1 MALDG
6 HFHVSERPVDPI
18 GQPANFGATYVNTSV
33 NYDVAIA
40 GIPFFLAP
48 SKEHPYKRETA
59 QYRKQQ
65 IDQQKEPGEQT
76 LTGWWLRSQSSF
88 HYGAGI
94 RYEEPV
100 EGETVGYRFNK
111 SAGVDVFNVGRVTL
125 LPDTAIN
132 SSITVSTGV
141 KPLLVG
147 GSDTNGADL
156 YLKIGRAHV

>member
-6 HFHVSERPVDPI
+6 YLHIAE
-18 GQPANFGATYVNTSV
+18 PAAATTLGAPSASGNTYQNTS
-33 NYDVAIA
+33 NQYDVAVA
-40 GIPFFLAP
+40 GLPFFLGP
-48 SKEHPYKRETA
+48 SKEYPYKRETA

-100 EGETVGYRFNK
+100 EGETVSYRFNK
-111 SAGVDVFNVGRVTL
+111 SAGICL
-125 LPDTAIN
+125 LYTSPSPRD
-132 SSITVSTGV
+132 
-141 KPLLVG
+141 
-147 GSDTNGADL
+147 
-156 YLKIGRAHV
+156 